1 MAPHKQL
8 IKFVKLK
15 NYEPLLHELSEYN
28 VTKFKSAEFHFSLY
42 VDKFIFIRG
51 STVKCD
57 NFGNLSVYKDT
68 KKKETNIILS
78 SKYDLEVECVLKFE
92 YIGKLD
98 VKNYERIYFFCCT
111 AYIYREE
118 DCLVVYFRYTQP
130 IEKKVYL

>member
-1 MAPHKQL
+1 MPFLDKNRPALYNLVMAPHKQL

-42 VDKFIFIRG
+42 VDKFIFIRS

-78 SKYDLEVECVLKFE
+78 SKYELQVECVLKFE

-98 VKNYERIYFFCCT
+98 VKNYERIDFFIVLHIFT
-111 AYIYREE
+111 
-118 DCLVVYFRYTQP
+118 
-130 IEKKVYL
+130 EKKIV